1 MLCMLHMGAGGGTGA
16 QLWTL
21 SLLARPEGRGLRFTK
36 EAMGLAMI
44 KWGKVPTEGQLAGV
58 HWLPCQW
65 LCSTSQGDVN
75 KPNHLGDRAMTAGDL
90 MLELD
95 AEFLAIQLP

>member
-1 MLCMLHMGAGGGTGA
+1 MLHMGAGGGTGA

-36 EAMGLAMI
+36 EAMGLARI